1 LLGDVRALLARVEL
15 AEQNA
20 QWVALMEGMLQN
32 KESILES
39 KESLIAFKESIIK
52 SADIKSAD
60 IKIAALM
67 LELAYH
73 RRIRFACKSEA
84 LSVDQRDLFEE
95 TWDINLAAMQA
106 ELDAQG
112 DALAQGKPKAKRRR
126 AGHQPLPAYL
136 VRIEHHHEPDSCLCG
151 QCYWVKWHPCS
162 KLWRF
167 TQSPWGAGIR
177 LFLSHSNAMLR
188 CPILE

>member
-151 QCYWVKWHPCS
+151 QC
-162 KLWRF
+162 
-167 TQSPWGAGIR
+167 
-177 LFLSHSNAMLR
+177 
-188 CPILE
+188 